1 MQTMR
6 EPGSSIDKFLE
17 VGIGELVVS
26 ADPGAVLV
34 ANALGPCIVVLA
46 YDPLRSIGGM
56 LHFLLP
62 SSAISRTDIEKRP
75 ALFADTGVPLLVE
88 RMTLGGM
95 TRPELV
101 VKVAGGATPQQRN
114 PFALGRRNYFAL
126 RRALEQRGLS
136 ISSEAVGG
144 NVSRTVRLCVGSGRM
159 SLHTGDPSN
168 ERAL

>member
-1 MQTMR
+1 MQTTR
-6 EPGSSIDKFLE
+6 EPGCSIDNFLE

-34 ANALGPCIVVLA
+34 ASTLGPCVVVLA
-46 YDPLRSIGGM
+46 YDPLRRIGGM

-62 SSAISRTDIEKRP
+62 SSAISRADIENRP

-88 RMTLGGM
+88 RIALRGIA
-95 TRPELV
+95 RPELV
-101 VKVAGGATPQQRN
+101 VKVAGGATPQKQN

-126 RRALEQRGLS
+126 RCALARLGLS

-144 NVSRTVRLCVGSGRM
+144 NVSRTVRLFVGSGRM
-159 SLHTGDPSN
+159 SLHTGDPSH